1 MSLRKTLIALGVVVA
16 LLGLAVIGIQKTPG
30 LDWRARVV
38 LLKLRGQIVDLSWGE
53 MLRMLRPG
61 SGYYLQPMVLTGS
74 AYSAIANP
82 FVSESDIAAG
92 ATIFRSRCGLCHGS
106 DARGGAGPSL
116 RRGRFDHGDSD
127 WHLFRVVSR
136 GIPGTAME
144 PQRLSERETWQVL
157 AFVRSLT
164 ADAKGQEAR
173 PSVTWPAPVT
183 YERLLRAELE
193 PASWLTYSGGYASQR
208 HSRLR
213 QVNRTNVKQLQ
224 LRWARQ
230 VPAAANEMVEA
241 TPLVADGVM
250 YVTQPPD
257 KVLALDADTGHILW
271 SYRRDLPGTL
281 PLCCYRSS
289 RGVALLGDRVYVG
302 TLDAHLVALDG
313 RTGTV
318 VWDVAVGDPQAGYSI
333 TGAPL
338 AVKGNVIVGV
348 GGGEFGIRGFLDA
361 YDATTGKRA
370 WRFYTVPAPGER
382 VHETWSGAS
391 WKTGGAPTWLT
402 GSFDPDSNVVYWGVG
417 NPSPPYQ
424 GDERAGDNLY
434 SNSVVAVDADTGT
447 LKWHF
452 QFTPH
457 DEHDWD
463 SCQIPVL
470 VDRQFGGTRRRL
482 MVWPNRNGFYYVL
495 DRETGQFLLAREFA
509 TQSWADGISPDGRPR
524 VKPGSSP
531 SAKGTLVYPGLL
543 GGSNWWSPAYNPDT
557 GLLYVPTMERGTIF
571 FKGKPHFTPG
581 APFAGSAWQAVS
593 GAPYRTAVRALSV
606 ETGELQW
613 EYKPP
618 ERYERLEVGGLLST
632 AGDVIFGGDLDV
644 FFALDARTGRVLWRA
659 GLGGIVHAAPVTYLS
674 KGRQQ
679 VTIAAAQTLFTFALP
694 AP

>member
-1 MSLRKTLIALGVVVA
+1 MSLRKTLIALGVVIA

-144 PQRLSERETWQVL
+144 PQRR
-157 AFVRSLT
+157 
-164 ADAKGQEAR
+164 
-173 PSVTWPAPVT
+173 
-183 YERLLRAELE
+183 
-193 PASWLTYSGGYASQR
+193 
-208 HSRLR
+208 
-213 QVNRTNVKQLQ
+213 
-224 LRWARQ
+224 
-230 VPAAANEMVEA
+230 
-241 TPLVADGVM
+241 ADGVM

-257 KVLALDADTGHILW
+257 KVLALDADTGHVLW
-271 SYRRDLPGTL
+271 SYRRELPGTL

-382 VHETWSGAS
+382 GHETWSGAS

-470 VDRQFGGTRRRL
+470 ADRQFGGTRRRL

-531 SAKGTLVYPGLL
+531 SAKGTLAYPGLL
-543 GGSNWWSPAYNPDT
+543 GGSNWVSPAYNPDT
-557 GLLYVPTMERGTIF
+557 GLLYVPTVERGTIF
-571 FKGKPHFTPG
+571 FKGKAHFTPG
-581 APFAGSAWQAVS
+581 ALFAGGGHQAVA
-593 GAPYRTAVRALSV
+593 GASHWTAVRALSV
-606 ETGELQW
+606 ETGE
-613 EYKPP
+613 P
-618 ERYERLEVGGLLST
+618 T
-632 AGDVIFGGDLDV
+632 
-644 FFALDARTGRVLWRA
+644 
-659 GLGGIVHAAPVTYLS
+659 
-674 KGRQQ
+674 
-679 VTIAAAQTLFTFALP
+679 
-694 AP
+694 